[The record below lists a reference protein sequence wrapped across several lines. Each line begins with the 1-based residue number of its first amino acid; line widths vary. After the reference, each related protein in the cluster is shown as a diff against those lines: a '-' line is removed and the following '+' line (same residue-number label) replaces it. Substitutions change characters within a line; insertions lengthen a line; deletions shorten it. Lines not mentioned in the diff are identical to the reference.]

1 MFLVLE
7 TFKTLRET
15 LHVSATT
22 KIFLNL
28 LQKVLLPGKQSF
40 ASGEANFAS
49 ATTFSEEG
57 KQGTVDVY

>member
-28 LQKVLLPGKQSF
+28 LQKSF
-40 ASGEANFAS
+40 ASWEANFAS

-57 KQGTVDVY
+57 KQGTIDVC